1 MNLRVLHSPLTGTA
15 AVLTGMALLAIP
27 LHQLTSKPAAN
38 LTTTPAATPASEPTH
53 PAATTPTVLRLK
65 LLAPAPRI
73 HLSTPAGL
81 TLLAL
86 ENVPAGES
94 EHDIQLPIDD
104 LSAEFTINATLA
116 PGPPETALFLT
127 LIPDNLPEKTTFL
140 TGNNQLTDTQEVD
153 WK

>member
-1 MNLRVLHSPLTGTA
+1 MNVRFLHSPLTGTA
-15 AVLTGMALLAIP
+15 AVLAGMALLAIP
-27 LHQLTSKPAAN
+27 LHQLTSPTAAN
-38 LTTTPAATPASEPTH
+38 LTEKPGTSPAPEPAQPATTTPA
-53 PAATTPTVLRLK
+53 VLRLK

-81 TLLAL
+81 TLLSL

-104 LSAEFTINATLA
+104 LSTELTIDATLA

-140 TGNNQLTDTQEVD
+140 TGNDHLTDTQKVD
-153 WK
+153 WE